1 MRSKEARICVFC
13 DRQRE
18 RESLNEKERKKER
31 RNAFRFV
38 SFDSAWIFRGIND
51 NIFLYDT
58 KESLLLY
65 TFEPF
70 TFLRNNF
77 DSTTREGR
85 SLDGKFYATLA
96 NSIVSV
102 LGSDRRMVA

>member
-31 RNAFRFV
+31 KNAFRFV

-51 NIFLYDT
+51 NIFYT
-58 KESLLLY
+58 IQKNRCYSIRSNLLHFY
-65 TFEPF
+65 EIISIRRRERAGVSMENF
-70 TFLRNNF
+70 TLH
-77 DSTTREGR
+77 
-85 SLDGKFYATLA
+85 
-96 NSIVSV
+96 
-102 LGSDRRMVA
+102 